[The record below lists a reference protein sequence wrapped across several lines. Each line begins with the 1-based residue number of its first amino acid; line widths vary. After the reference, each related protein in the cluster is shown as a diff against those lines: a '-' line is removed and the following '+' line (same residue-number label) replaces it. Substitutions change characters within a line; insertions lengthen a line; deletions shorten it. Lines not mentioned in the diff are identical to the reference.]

1 MDGYARRSMGDDSAT
16 AAPVVEAVGLSRRF
30 GGTTALDG
38 ATFTIGPGITGLL
51 GANGA
56 GKTTLLG
63 LMLGLHQP
71 DDGRLRVLGLDPSHA
86 GPAVRGRI
94 GYSPEHH
101 RLPPDTRAHDL
112 VRHIA
117 QIHGLPRRDATNR
130 ASDALWAVGLGEERF
145 RPVGTMS
152 TGQRQR
158 VKLAQAIAHDPE
170 LVLLDEPTDGLDPV
184 QRDDMLALIRRIGT
198 EFGIDV
204 IVSSHL
210 LEEIERICDAAVIL
224 RDGHV
229 IVSGALAALTGQGRG
244 VLLEVD
250 GRADEVVGRL
260 LLRGLEA
267 TLEGDRIIIAN
278 PSDQPAGTAH
288 DAARDA
294 VAEAGVGIRRLSDRT
309 VSLEDVFLQVGA

>member
-267 TLEGDRIIIAN
+267 TLEGDRINIAN
-278 PSDQPAGTAH
+278 PSDQPAGPAP